1 MEIYCKLDNTQLWGE
16 GCREIM
22 KSVFVQSVQNY
33 RDIKTSLI
41 LSSLISTSGTD
52 SGLSHGSQF
61 CYPLELSEEACKN
74 PDV

>member
-1 MEIYCKLDNTQLWGE
+1 
-16 GCREIM
+16 M

-41 LSSLISTSGTD
+41 LSSLISASGTD

-61 CYPLELSEEACKN
+61 CYLLELSEEACKN